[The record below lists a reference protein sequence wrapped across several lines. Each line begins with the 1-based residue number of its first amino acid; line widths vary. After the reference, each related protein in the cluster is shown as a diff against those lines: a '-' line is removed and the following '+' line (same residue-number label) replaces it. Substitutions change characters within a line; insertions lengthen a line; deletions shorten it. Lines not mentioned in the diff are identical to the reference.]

1 MDGVAHPVRTADAAN
16 AVSAMKIIP
25 LLLALALVACTTA
38 PDVPPAP
45 FTTPIVPFSSN
56 LAWYKDAAAAGKT
69 VWQIDSKAT
78 LVTVTVRRGGSLAR
92 LGHDHVVA
100 SRTVE
105 GMVAPDD
112 GRADF
117 QFRLDQMRVDESDLR
132 QEAGLLTVPTEAAI
146 EGTRTNMLTK
156 VLDAERHPMVELN
169 AVLAP
174 GSVVRLRIKLNG
186 AERTVDV
193 PTRIERSADGL
204 VATGSFTLLQTEF
217 GITPMSVL
225 GGAITVM
232 DQMELR
238 FRLVAG
244 RP

>member
-1 MDGVAHPVRTADAAN
+1 MRAAT
-16 AVSAMKIIP
+16 
-25 LLLALALVACTTA
+25 LLLAVVLAGCASQPSPTQAPATA
-38 PDVPPAP
+38 PLPTQAPAAP
-45 FTTPIVPFSSN
+45 VH
-56 LAWYKDAAAAGKT
+56 LAWYQDAAKAGKR
-69 VWQIDSKAT
+69 VWQIDSKAS
-78 LVTVTVRRGGSLAR
+78 LIAVTVRRGGSLAR

-100 SRTVE
+100 SRTVD

-117 QFRLDQMRVDESDLR
+117 QFRLDQLRVDESDLR
-132 QEAGLLTVPTEAAI
+132 QEAGLMTAPSAAAI

-156 VLDAERHPMVELN
+156 VLDAERHPVVAL
-169 AVLAP
+169 
-174 GSVVRLRIKLNG
+174 SVVPATASAIGTDGAKGSSTLRLRVRLNG
-186 AERTVDV
+186 VERSVDV
-193 PTRIERSADGL
+193 PTMIARSPNGL
-204 VATGSFTLLQTEF
+204 VATGSFTLLQTDF

-232 DQMELR
+232 DQMELH